1 MQRPY
6 DALHDAKYDAL
17 QEALKLQFDR
27 TVAELVCV
35 DGCSNAFKYGQGCPQ
50 FRVRYD
56 PTRQILQMDIVNK
69 QRPSNPLHRY

>member
-27 TVAELVCV
+27 TVAELV
-35 DGCSNAFKYGQGCPQ
+35 SELIW
-50 FRVRYD
+50 R
-56 PTRQILQMDIVNK
+56 K
-69 QRPSNPLHRY
+69 QDDTVSGAGNSVTLSSSQASG